1 MFLTKKAILLD
12 MNSTFMFGEDNF
24 DESEDFSRYYRSIG
38 GTLSDFKVNSIIRT
52 AYDYLNCRY
61 PDEKYRHE
69 FPSVESAI
77 DTTIDFKIDKIEKIK
92 LIDTFAH
99 HEIGKVSDEYIAALH
114 SLNQKYLLA
123 VVIDIWAPKHTW
135 LTLFEK
141 LGIHKLFKAMSFS
154 SDHGMVKPS
163 PLPFELVIEQLGID
177 KEQGLIVGDSIR
189 RDLGGALASGID
201 CVLVGDA
208 KHPEAVECFDNLL
221 EFSRVA

>member
-1 MFLTKKAILLD
+1 MFTTKKAMLLD

-24 DESEDFSRYYRSIG
+24 DESEDFSSYYHSIG
-38 GTLSDFKVNSIIRT
+38 GTLSKFKVNSIIRT

-61 PDEKYRHE
+61 PDEQYRHD

-77 DTTIDFKIDKIEKIK
+77 DNTIDFKIDEAERIKI
-92 LIDTFAH
+92 IDTFAH
-99 HEIGKVSDEYIAALH
+99 HEIGIISDEYIAALH
-114 SLNQKYLLA
+114 KLNQKYLLA
-123 VVIDIWAPKHTW
+123 VVIDIWAPKYTW
-135 LTLFEK
+135 IALFEK
-141 LGIHKLFKAMSFS
+141 LGIRPLFKAMSFS

-163 PLPFELVIEQLGID
+163 PLPFELVIEQLGIE
-177 KEQGLIVGDSIR
+177 KEQGLIVGDSVR

-208 KHPEAVECFDNLL
+208 KHPDAIECFDNLL